1 MKRGKPASGGG
12 SSKKV
17 EKPITSFFFKQ
28 PSPAKAPA
36 AKPSVVDDDEKASAS
51 PPSKRRRGSDE
62 EPPAAPVTQKPP
74 TPGKPEEDAPA
85 MDAPA
90 TATRYAPAVAA
101 VTAAALA
108 SIAPSQP
115 DRHDRF
121 VRKLALDH
129 RRRDGTNRGG
139 AEGEDGATGG
149 GPTGAQ
155 NAGIEPGDEP
165 APREGSRY
173 VWANSH
179 VPVRRPGAPVSTS
192 ASSPG
197 GSSSKAPLK
206 MTPLEEQVRRHKA
219 EHPGVVLLIEVG
231 YKFHFYGEDA
241 RVAAKTLNIFAY
253 QSRNYLT
260 ASVPVPRLHV
270 YVRRLVDAGHKVGV
284 IRQTETAAL
293 KAAGEYAGEYAG
305 KSGSGEASGKSG
317 LFERKLVGLYTKS
330 TLEAGVAVDP
340 GGGAHNAV
348 AGSSAADG
356 DWRTTGVL
364 LCVAESFDSP
374 RATSTRIGLVAV
386 DASAGDVRYAE
397 FDDGPARPGLES
409 RLLQLSPAEVLLV
422 EPVSAATNALVAAVF
437 GEGKGARV
445 ERIAAESG
453 YADARDAERALAR
466 YVEPRTSSE
475 NENDDASFSLDENE
489 KRKKTDRL
497 TGKSPLPGGQTARA
511 AATAFDWL
519 RPFGLDGVSR
529 LAGSAAA
536 FKPMAGG
543 DDDGGTMR
551 LSPNVIRQLELF
563 RSSED
568 THRGSLVWL
577 LGANAITAGGARL
590 VRRWVA
596 HPLTSVRAIRE
607 RLDAVRELAET
618 AEPDSGGRLDALPAA
633 LRRCH
638 GAGDAE
644 RYLARVFHGTAT
656 PAELVTALSAVRA
669 FAGAVAEMA
678 KTKSLQTNRDALEG
692 PSGGSASPCASL
704 LLRRL
709 LAEASD
715 EEVAATCES
724 LLSAVDAEAAR
735 SGRATPATALK
746 PDAARFP
753 ELEKTRA
760 AVAEAVRD
768 LEGLLP
774 ELREQLIRGGASGS
788 DGAAGADGA
797 GSPPFTKKKKTL
809 PAASRAAIPATLGYV
824 TVALV
829 EHLIELPDTAE
840 GVPHDWVRVSTNK
853 SKKVVRY
860 HPPAVLARAAAL
872 ERARE
877 RHARACEAAWR
888 HFLSVEC
895 AGKFLEL
902 RAATRA
908 AAGLDSLCSL
918 AALARQEGYCCP
930 TFLDDADESDEGDE
944 NAAAAFLDIREG
956 RHPVLD
962 ATLAGGERVVPN
974 SVRLGTRFPGT
985 RKTSASAMTE
995 TNGGDEGLAAVDA
1008 LAEPPTGSGSENPQ
1022 NPRALVVTGPNMG
1035 GKSCFV
1041 RQTALL
1047 ALMAQCGS
1055 FVPARAMTLTAFEG
1069 VHTRMGAADN
1079 LAMGSSTFL
1088 EEMSECAAILRA
1100 AAAEKR
1106 SLVVLDEL
1114 GRGTSTHDGVAV
1126 AHATLEH
1133 LVGGSSA
1140 SDGSGSGSGTLTLFV
1155 THYPSVARDVVA
1167 KRPDACA
1174 SAFTSYAEKRFLKN
1188 RLEPGAEAADDA
1200 DAADDAYAAADE
1212 IDFLYALTPGVAH
1225 RSFGLNVARMAGVPP
1240 GVLRCAAAKARE
1252 LETGMAKKAA
1262 ARAAREARRDGG
1274 AGGDGERT
1282 LLGACEEIAEA
1293 SRAVVRALRDAGDVD
1308 AVATAQ
1314 ARARDATSRREKK

>member
-85 MDAPA
+85 VDVPA

-139 AEGEDGATGG
+139 AEGEDGMTPRG
-149 GPTGAQ
+149 GPAGAQ
-155 NAGIEPGDEP
+155 NAGFEPGDEP

-173 VWANSH
+173 A
-179 VPVRRPGAPVSTS
+179 RRPGAPASTS
-192 ASSPG
+192 ASSAG
-197 GSSSKAPLK
+197 GSSSKAQNERMK

-293 KAAGEYAGEYAG
+293 KAAGEYVDKNGDT
-305 KSGSGEASGKSG
+305 SGKSG

-340 GGGAHNAV
+340 GGGANAV
-348 AGSSAADG
+348 AGASAADG

-364 LCVAESFDSP
+364 LCVAESFDG
-374 RATSTRIGLVAV
+374 ATSTRIGLAAV

-453 YADARDAERALAR
+453 YADARDAERALAK
-466 YVEPRTSSE
+466 YVEPRGE
-475 NENDDASFSLDENE
+475 NENDDDASFSSE
-489 KRKKTDRL
+489 KEKHRQKITDRR
-497 TGKSPLPGGQTARA
+497 SSLPGGQTARA

-543 DDDGGTMR
+543 DDGGGTMR

-590 VRRWVA
+590 LRRWVA
-596 HPLTSVRAIRE
+596 HPLTSVCAIRE

-633 LRRCH
+633 LRRYH

-656 PAELVTALSAVRA
+656 PAELVAALSAVRA

-678 KTKSLQTNRDALEG
+678 QKGPQTNRADESLEG
-692 PSGGSASPCASL
+692 LSGGTSHGVFPVSDASPCASL

-715 EEVAATCES
+715 EETAATCAS

-774 ELREQLIRGGASGS
+774 ELREQLIRGGAS

-797 GSPPFTKKKKTL
+797 GSRMTPPLKKTL
-809 PAASRAAIPATLGYV
+809 VASRAAIPAKLGYV

-877 RHARACEAAWR
+877 RHVRACEAAWR

-908 AAGLDSLCSL
+908 AAGLDALCSL

-930 TFLDDADESDEGDE
+930 TFLDDADESDESGDE

-974 SVRLGTRFPGT
+974 SVTLGCFPKTRTPSKKGV
-985 RKTSASAMTE
+985 MTV
-995 TNGGDEGLAAVDA
+995 TNGGDGGAVDA
-1008 LAEPPTGSGSENPQ
+1008 LASTTSSE

-1041 RQTALL
+1041 RQTATL

-1140 SDGSGSGSGTLTLFV
+1140 TGSGTSEGTLTLFV

-1174 SAFTSYAEKRFLKN
+1174 AAFTSYAEKRFRER
-1188 RLEPGAEAADDA
+1188 RLEPGAEAADD
-1200 DAADDAYAAADE
+1200 ADDAYAAADE

-1225 RSFGLNVARMAGVPP
+1225 RSFGLNVARMAGVPS

-1308 AVATAQ
+1308 AVAAAQ

>member
-1 MKRGKPASGGG
+1 MKRGKPATGGG
-12 SSKKV
+12 SAKKA

-28 PSPAKAPA
+28 PSPAKVPA
-36 AKPSVVDDDEKASAS
+36 AKPSVVVEQASAS

-74 TPGKPEEDAPA
+74 TPGKPEEDATT
-85 MDAPA
+85 MDPSA
-90 TATRYAPAVAA
+90 TATRCSPAVAA

-108 SIAPSQP
+108 CIAPSQP

-139 AEGEDGATGG
+139 AEGEVGATGG
-149 GPTGAQ
+149 GQKGADG
-155 NAGIEPGDEP
+155 AGAAFGDASAPG
-165 APREGSRY
+165 EGSHY
-173 VWANSH
+173 A
-179 VPVRRPGAPVSTS
+179 RRPGAASTS
-192 ASSPG
+192 PSRPG
-197 GSSSKAPLK
+197 GSSKNAPLK

-219 EHPGVVLLIEVG
+219 DHPGVLLLIEVG

-293 KAAGEYAGEYAG
+293 KAAGEYANAS
-305 KSGSGEASGKSG
+305 SGGNGKSG

-340 GGGAHNAV
+340 SGGTNDRGET
-348 AGSSAADG
+348 AAAA

-364 LCVAESFDSP
+364 LCVAESPGASTGP
-374 RATSTRIGLVAV
+374 AEGRSTRIGLASI
-386 DASAGDVRYAE
+386 DASTGDVRHAE
-397 FDDGPARPGLES
+397 FDDAPARPGLEA

-422 EPVSAATNALVAAVF
+422 EPVSAATSRLVSAVF
-437 GEGKGARV
+437 GEGNGARV
-445 ERIAAESG
+445 ERIPAASG
-453 YADARDAERALAR
+453 YADARDAQKALAR
-466 YVEPRTSSE
+466 HVAGAG
-475 NENDDASFSLDENE
+475 DDADGEDAE
-489 KRKKTDRL
+489 IRKRTVV
-497 TGKSPLPGGQTARA
+497 SSLPGGQTARA

-519 RPFGLDGVSR
+519 RQFGLDGVSR

-536 FKPMAGG
+536 FAPMSGG
-543 DDDGGTMR
+543 GGSMR
-551 LSPNVIRQLELF
+551 LSPNAIRQLELF
-563 RSSED
+563 RSSEG

-577 LGANAITAGGARL
+577 LSANAVTAGGARL

-596 HPLTSVRAIRE
+596 HPLTDVAEIRA
-607 RLDAVRELAET
+607 RLAAVRELKDA
-618 AEPDSGGRLDALPAA
+618 AEPDSGGRLEGLPAA

-638 GAGDAE
+638 GDRAGDAE

-656 PAELVTALSAVRA
+656 PAELVSALGSVSA
-669 FAGAVAEMA
+669 FAGAVAAMA
-678 KTKSLQTNRDALEG
+678 DGRRAAPDGDDALSRLLEAACD
-692 PSGGSASPCASL
+692 SGTTATCASL
-704 LLRRL
+704 LG
-709 LAEASD
+709 
-715 EEVAATCES
+715 
-724 LLSAVDAEAAR
+724 AVDAEAAR
-735 SGRATPATALK
+735 AGRATPATALR
-746 PDAARFP
+746 PDDARFP
-753 ELEKTRA
+753 EVSETRA
-760 AVAEAVRD
+760 AVADAVRSLD
-768 LEGLLP
+768 DLLP
-774 ELREQLIRGGASGS
+774 ALRDAL
-788 DGAAGADGA
+788 AARRSAPEEAFGNNK
-797 GSPPFTKKKKTL
+797 SSKTKTPL
-809 PAASRAAIPATLGYV
+809 PARLEYV

-829 EHLIELPDTAE
+829 EHLIELPDTTE

-860 HPPAVLARAAAL
+860 HPPAVLERAAAL

-877 RHARACEAAWR
+877 RHARACERAWR
-888 HFLSVEC
+888 RFLREEC

-902 RAATRA
+902 RAAVRA
-908 AAGLDSLCSL
+908 AAELDALCSL

-930 TFLDDADESDEGDE
+930 TFLDGGGGDD
-944 NAAAAFLDIREG
+944 AAAFLDIREG
-956 RHPVLD
+956 RHPALE
-962 ATLAGGERVVPN
+962 ATLAGGARVVPN
-974 SVRLGTRFPGT
+974 SVRLGRRLDDDGARETRH
-985 RKTSASAMTE
+985 
-995 TNGGDEGLAAVDA
+995 
-1008 LAEPPTGSGSENPQ
+1008 
-1022 NPRALVVTGPNMG
+1022 PRALVVTGPNMG
-1035 GKSCFV
+1035 GKSCFA
-1041 RQTALL
+1041 RQTATL

-1055 FVPARAMTLTAFEG
+1055 FVPARAATLTAFEG

-1133 LVGGSSA
+1133 LVSA
-1140 SDGSGSGSGTLTLFV
+1140 SSSLSGTLTLFV

-1167 KRPDACA
+1167 KRPRECA
-1174 SAFTSYAEKRFLKN
+1174 AAFTAYAEKR
-1188 RLEPGAEAADDA
+1188 RLRDGEAETGAGA
-1200 DAADDAYAAADE
+1200 DAADDEARLAADE

-1225 RSFGLNVARMAGVPP
+1225 RSFGLNVARMAGVPA
-1240 GVLRCAAAKARE
+1240 GVIRSAAAKARE
-1252 LETGMAKKAA
+1252 LETRMAKQAA

-1274 AGGDGERT
+1274 AGGDGERA
-1282 LLGACEEIAEA
+1282 LLGACEETARVSGA
-1293 SRAVVRALRDAGDVD
+1293 AVRALRDAEDAG
-1308 AVATAQ
+1308 AVAAVQ
-1314 ARARDATSRREKK
+1314 AHVREATTRGDGTCE

>member
-1 MKRGKPASGGG
+1 M
-12 SSKKV
+12 
-17 EKPITSFFFKQ
+17 
-28 PSPAKAPA
+28 
-36 AKPSVVDDDEKASAS
+36 
-51 PPSKRRRGSDE
+51 
-62 EPPAAPVTQKPP
+62 
-74 TPGKPEEDAPA
+74 
-85 MDAPA
+85 
-90 TATRYAPAVAA
+90 
-101 VTAAALA
+101 
-108 SIAPSQP
+108 
-115 DRHDRF
+115 
-121 VRKLALDH
+121 
-129 RRRDGTNRGG
+129 
-139 AEGEDGATGG
+139 
-149 GPTGAQ
+149 
-155 NAGIEPGDEP
+155 
-165 APREGSRY
+165 
-173 VWANSH
+173 
-179 VPVRRPGAPVSTS
+179 
-192 ASSPG
+192 
-197 GSSSKAPLK
+197 
-206 MTPLEEQVRRHKA
+206 
-219 EHPGVVLLIEVG
+219 
-231 YKFHFYGEDA
+231 
-241 RVAAKTLNIFAY
+241 
-253 QSRNYLT
+253 
-260 ASVPVPRLHV
+260 
-270 YVRRLVDAGHKVGV
+270 
-284 IRQTETAAL
+284 
-293 KAAGEYAGEYAG
+293 
-305 KSGSGEASGKSG
+305 
-317 LFERKLVGLYTKS
+317 
-330 TLEAGVAVDP
+330 
-340 GGGAHNAV
+340 
-348 AGSSAADG
+348 
-356 DWRTTGVL
+356 
-364 LCVAESFDSP
+364 
-374 RATSTRIGLVAV
+374 
-386 DASAGDVRYAE
+386 RYAE

-453 YADARDAERALAR
+453 YADARDAERALAK
-466 YVEPRTSSE
+466 YVEPRGE
-475 NENDDASFSLDENE
+475 NENENENE
-489 KRKKTDRL
+489 KHRQKKTDRR
-497 TGKSPLPGGQTARA
+497 SSLPGGQTARA

-543 DDDGGTMR
+543 DDGGGTMR

-590 VRRWVA
+590 LRRWVA

-633 LRRCH
+633 LRRYH

-656 PAELVTALSAVRA
+656 PAELVAALSAVRA

-678 KTKSLQTNRDALEG
+678 QKSPQTNRADESLEG
-692 PSGGSASPCASL
+692 LSGGTSHGVFPVSDASPRASL

-715 EEVAATCES
+715 EEAAATCAS

-774 ELREQLIRGGASGS
+774 ELREQLIRGGAS

-797 GSPPFTKKKKTL
+797 GSRKTPPLKKTL
-809 PAASRAAIPATLGYV
+809 VASRAAIPAKLGYV

-877 RHARACEAAWR
+877 RHVRACEAAWR

-908 AAGLDSLCSL
+908 AAGLDALCSL

-930 TFLDDADESDEGDE
+930 TFLDDADESDESGDE
-944 NAAAAFLDIREG
+944 NAAKTAAFLDIREG

-974 SVRLGTRFPGT
+974 SVTLGCFPGT
-985 RKTSASAMTE
+985 RTSKGVSDV
-995 TNGGDEGLAAVDA
+995 TNGITVTAS
-1008 LAEPPTGSGSENPQ
+1008 TNGSE

-1041 RQTALL
+1041 RQTATL

-1140 SDGSGSGSGTLTLFV
+1140 TGSGTSEGTLTLFV

-1174 SAFTSYAEKRFLKN
+1174 AAFTSYAEKRFRER
-1188 RLEPGAEAADDA
+1188 RLEPGAEAADD
-1200 DAADDAYAAADE
+1200 ADDAYAAADE

-1308 AVATAQ
+1308 AVAAAQ

>member
-85 MDAPA
+85 VDAPA

-139 AEGEDGATGG
+139 AEGEDGTTPRG
-149 GPTGAQ
+149 GPAGAQ
-155 NAGIEPGDEP
+155 NAGFEPGDEP

-173 VWANSH
+173 A
-179 VPVRRPGAPVSTS
+179 RRPGAPASTS
-192 ASSPG
+192 ASSAG
-197 GSSSKAPLK
+197 GSSSKAQNERMK

-293 KAAGEYAGEYAG
+293 KAAGEYVDKNGET
-305 KSGSGEASGKSG
+305 SGKSG

-340 GGGAHNAV
+340 GGGANAV
-348 AGSSAADG
+348 AGASAADG

-364 LCVAESFDSP
+364 LCVAESFDG
-374 RATSTRIGLVAV
+374 ATSTRIGLAAV

-453 YADARDAERALAR
+453 YADARDAERALAK
-466 YVEPRTSSE
+466 YVEPRGE
-475 NENDDASFSLDENE
+475 NENDDDASFSFSSE
-489 KRKKTDRL
+489 KHRQKITDRR
-497 TGKSPLPGGQTARA
+497 SSLPGGQTARA

-543 DDDGGTMR
+543 DDGGGTMR

-590 VRRWVA
+590 LRRWVA

-633 LRRCH
+633 LRRYH

-644 RYLARVFHGTAT
+644 RNLARVFHGTAT
-656 PAELVTALSAVRA
+656 PAELVAALSAVRA

-678 KTKSLQTNRDALEG
+678 QKGPQTNRADESLEG
-692 PSGGSASPCASL
+692 PSGGTSHGVFPVSDASPCASL

-715 EEVAATCES
+715 EETAATCAS

-774 ELREQLIRGGASGS
+774 ELREQLIRGGAS

-797 GSPPFTKKKKTL
+797 GSRMTPPLKKTL
-809 PAASRAAIPATLGYV
+809 VASRAAIPAKLGYV

-877 RHARACEAAWR
+877 RHVRACEAAWR

-908 AAGLDSLCSL
+908 AAGLDALCSL

-930 TFLDDADESDEGDE
+930 TFLDDADESDESGDE

-974 SVRLGTRFPGT
+974 SVRLGCFPKTRTPSKKGV
-985 RKTSASAMTE
+985 MTA
-995 TNGGDEGLAAVDA
+995 TNGGDGGAVDA
-1008 LAEPPTGSGSENPQ
+1008 LASTTGSE

-1041 RQTALL
+1041 RQTATL

-1140 SDGSGSGSGTLTLFV
+1140 TGSGTSEGTLTLFV

-1174 SAFTSYAEKRFLKN
+1174 AAFTSYAEKRFRER
-1188 RLEPGAEAADDA
+1188 RLEPGAEAADD
-1200 DAADDAYAAADE
+1200 ADDAYAAADE

-1225 RSFGLNVARMAGVPP
+1225 RSFGLNVARMAGVPT

-1308 AVATAQ
+1308 AVAAAQ
-1314 ARARDATSRREKK
+1314 TRARDATSRREKK

>member
-36 AKPSVVDDDEKASAS
+36 AKPSVVDDDENASAS

-85 MDAPA
+85 VDVPA

-139 AEGEDGATGG
+139 AEGEDGMTPRG
-149 GPTGAQ
+149 GPAGAQ
-155 NAGIEPGDEP
+155 NAGFEPGDEP

-173 VWANSH
+173 A
-179 VPVRRPGAPVSTS
+179 RRPGAPASTS
-192 ASSPG
+192 ASSAG
-197 GSSSKAPLK
+197 GSSSKAQNERMK

-293 KAAGEYAGEYAG
+293 KAAGEYVDKHGDT
-305 KSGSGEASGKSG
+305 SGKSG

-340 GGGAHNAV
+340 GGGANAV
-348 AGSSAADG
+348 AGASAADG

-364 LCVAESFDSP
+364 LCVAESFDG
-374 RATSTRIGLVAV
+374 ATSTRIGLAAV

-453 YADARDAERALAR
+453 YADARDAERALAK
-466 YVEPRTSSE
+466 YVEPASGE
-475 NENDDASFSLDENE
+475 NENENENE
-489 KRKKTDRL
+489 KHRLKKTDRR
-497 TGKSPLPGGQTARA
+497 SSLPGGQTARA

-543 DDDGGTMR
+543 DDGGGTMR

-590 VRRWVA
+590 LRRWVA

-633 LRRCH
+633 LRRYH

-644 RYLARVFHGTAT
+644 RNLARVFHGTAT
-656 PAELVTALSAVRA
+656 PAELVAALSAVRA

-678 KTKSLQTNRDALEG
+678 QKGLQTNRADESLEG
-692 PSGGSASPCASL
+692 PSGGTSHGVFPVSDASPRASL

-715 EEVAATCES
+715 EEAAATCAS

-774 ELREQLIRGGASGS
+774 ELREQLIRGGAS

-797 GSPPFTKKKKTL
+797 GSRMTPPLKKTL
-809 PAASRAAIPATLGYV
+809 VASRAAIPAKLGYV

-877 RHARACEAAWR
+877 RHVRACEAAWR

-908 AAGLDSLCSL
+908 AAGLDALCSL

-930 TFLDDADESDEGDE
+930 TFLDDADESDESGDE
-944 NAAAAFLDIREG
+944 NAAKTAAFLDIREG

-974 SVRLGTRFPGT
+974 SVRLGCFPKTRTPSTKGV
-985 RKTSASAMTE
+985 MTV
-995 TNGGDEGLAAVDA
+995 TNGGDGGAVDA
-1008 LAEPPTGSGSENPQ
+1008 PASTNGSE

-1041 RQTALL
+1041 RQTATL

-1140 SDGSGSGSGTLTLFV
+1140 TGSGTSEGTLTLFV

-1174 SAFTSYAEKRFLKN
+1174 AAFTSYAEKRFRER
-1188 RLEPGAEAADDA
+1188 RLEPGAEAADD
-1200 DAADDAYAAADE
+1200 ADDAYAAADE

-1308 AVATAQ
+1308 AVAAAQ

>member
-85 MDAPA
+85 VDAPA

-139 AEGEDGATGG
+139 AEGEDGMTPRG
-149 GPTGAQ
+149 GPAGAQ
-155 NAGIEPGDEP
+155 NAGFEPGDEP

-173 VWANSH
+173 A
-179 VPVRRPGAPVSTS
+179 RRPGAPASTS
-192 ASSPG
+192 ASSAG
-197 GSSSKAPLK
+197 GSSSKAQNERMK

-293 KAAGEYAGEYAG
+293 KAAGEYVDKNGET
-305 KSGSGEASGKSG
+305 SGKSG

-340 GGGAHNAV
+340 GGGANAV
-348 AGSSAADG
+348 AGASAADG

-364 LCVAESFDSP
+364 LCVAESFDG
-374 RATSTRIGLVAV
+374 ATSTRIGLAAV

-453 YADARDAERALAR
+453 YADARDAERALAK
-466 YVEPRTSSE
+466 YVEPASGE
-475 NENDDASFSLDENE
+475 NENDDDETPTE
-489 KRKKTDRL
+489 KHRQNLTDRR
-497 TGKSPLPGGQTARA
+497 SSLPGGQIARA

-543 DDDGGTMR
+543 DDGGGTMR

-590 VRRWVA
+590 LRRWVA

-633 LRRCH
+633 LRRYH

-644 RYLARVFHGTAT
+644 RNLARVFHGTAT
-656 PAELVTALSAVRA
+656 PAELVAALSAVRA

-678 KTKSLQTNRDALEG
+678 QRGPQTNRADESLEG
-692 PSGGSASPCASL
+692 PSGGTSHGVFPVSDASPRASL

-715 EEVAATCES
+715 EETAATCAS

-774 ELREQLIRGGASGS
+774 ELREQLIRGGAS

-797 GSPPFTKKKKTL
+797 GSRMTPPLKKTL
-809 PAASRAAIPATLGYV
+809 VASRAAIPAKLGYV

-877 RHARACEAAWR
+877 RHVRACEAAWR

-908 AAGLDSLCSL
+908 AAGLDALCSL

-930 TFLDDADESDEGDE
+930 TFLDDADESDESGDE
-944 NAAAAFLDIREG
+944 NAAKTAAFLDIREG

-974 SVRLGTRFPGT
+974 SVRLGCFPKTR
-985 RKTSASAMTE
+985 TSKGVMTE
-995 TNGGDEGLAAVDA
+995 TNGGDGGAVDA
-1008 LAEPPTGSGSENPQ
+1008 LASTTGSE

-1041 RQTALL
+1041 RQTATL

-1140 SDGSGSGSGTLTLFV
+1140 TGSGTSEGTLTLFV

-1174 SAFTSYAEKRFLKN
+1174 AAFTSYAEKRFRER
-1188 RLEPGAEAADDA
+1188 RLEPGAEAADD
-1200 DAADDAYAAADE
+1200 ADDAYAAADE

-1308 AVATAQ
+1308 AVAAAQ

>member
-85 MDAPA
+85 VDAPA

-139 AEGEDGATGG
+139 AEGEDGMTPRG
-149 GPTGAQ
+149 GPAGAQ
-155 NAGIEPGDEP
+155 NAGFEPGDEP

-173 VWANSH
+173 A
-179 VPVRRPGAPVSTS
+179 RRPGAPASTS
-192 ASSPG
+192 ASSAG
-197 GSSSKAPLK
+197 GSSSKAQNERMK

-293 KAAGEYAGEYAG
+293 KAAGEYVDKNGDT
-305 KSGSGEASGKSG
+305 SGKSG

-340 GGGAHNAV
+340 GGGANAV
-348 AGSSAADG
+348 AGASAADG

-364 LCVAESFDSP
+364 LCVAESFDG
-374 RATSTRIGLVAV
+374 ATSTRIGLAAV

-453 YADARDAERALAR
+453 YADARDAERALAK
-466 YVEPRTSSE
+466 YVEPRGE
-475 NENDDASFSLDENE
+475 NENDDDASFSSE
-489 KRKKTDRL
+489 KEKHRQKITDRR
-497 TGKSPLPGGQTARA
+497 SSLPGGQTARA

-543 DDDGGTMR
+543 DDGGGTMR

-590 VRRWVA
+590 LRRWVA
-596 HPLTSVRAIRE
+596 HPLTSVCAIRE

-633 LRRCH
+633 LRRYH

-656 PAELVTALSAVRA
+656 PAELVAALSAVRA

-678 KTKSLQTNRDALEG
+678 QKGPQTNRADESLEG
-692 PSGGSASPCASL
+692 LSGGTSHGVFPVSDASPCASL

-715 EEVAATCES
+715 EETAATCAS

-774 ELREQLIRGGASGS
+774 ELREQLIRGGAS

-797 GSPPFTKKKKTL
+797 GSRMTPPLKKTL
-809 PAASRAAIPATLGYV
+809 VASRAAIPAKLGYV

-877 RHARACEAAWR
+877 RHVRACEAAWR

-908 AAGLDSLCSL
+908 AAGLDALCSL

-930 TFLDDADESDEGDE
+930 TFLDDADESDESGDE

-974 SVRLGTRFPGT
+974 SVTLGCFPKTRTPSKKGV
-985 RKTSASAMTE
+985 MTA
-995 TNGGDEGLAAVDA
+995 TNGGDGGAVDA
-1008 LAEPPTGSGSENPQ
+1008 LASTTGSE

-1041 RQTALL
+1041 RQTATL

-1140 SDGSGSGSGTLTLFV
+1140 TGSGTSEGTLTLFV

-1174 SAFTSYAEKRFLKN
+1174 AAFTSYAEKRFRER
-1188 RLEPGAEAADDA
+1188 RLEPGAEAADD
-1200 DAADDAYAAADE
+1200 ADDAYAAADE

-1225 RSFGLNVARMAGVPP
+1225 RSFGLNVARMAGVPS

-1308 AVATAQ
+1308 AVAAAQ

>member
-85 MDAPA
+85 VDVPA

-139 AEGEDGATGG
+139 AEGEDGMTPRG
-149 GPTGAQ
+149 GPAGAQ
-155 NAGIEPGDEP
+155 NAGFEPGDEP

-173 VWANSH
+173 A
-179 VPVRRPGAPVSTS
+179 RRPGAPASTS
-192 ASSPG
+192 ASSAG
-197 GSSSKAPLK
+197 GSSSKAQNERMK

-293 KAAGEYAGEYAG
+293 KAAGEYVDKNGDT
-305 KSGSGEASGKSG
+305 SGKSG

-340 GGGAHNAV
+340 GGGANAV
-348 AGSSAADG
+348 AGASAADG

-364 LCVAESFDSP
+364 LCVAESFDG
-374 RATSTRIGLVAV
+374 ATSTRIGLAAV

-453 YADARDAERALAR
+453 YADARDAERALAK
-466 YVEPRTSSE
+466 YVEPKYVE
-475 NENDDASFSLDENE
+475 NENENENE
-489 KRKKTDRL
+489 KHRQKITDRR
-497 TGKSPLPGGQTARA
+497 SSLPGGQAARA

-543 DDDGGTMR
+543 DDGGGTMR

-590 VRRWVA
+590 LRRWVA

-633 LRRCH
+633 LRRYH

-656 PAELVTALSAVRA
+656 PAELVAALSAVRA

-678 KTKSLQTNRDALEG
+678 QKGPQTNRADESLEG
-692 PSGGSASPCASL
+692 LSGGTSHGVFPVSDASPCASL

-715 EEVAATCES
+715 EETAATCAS

-774 ELREQLIRGGASGS
+774 ELREQLIRGGAS

-797 GSPPFTKKKKTL
+797 GSRMTPPLKKTL
-809 PAASRAAIPATLGYV
+809 VASRAAIPAKLGYV

-877 RHARACEAAWR
+877 RHVRACEAAWR

-908 AAGLDSLCSL
+908 AAGLDALCSL

-930 TFLDDADESDEGDE
+930 TFLDDADESDESGDE
-944 NAAAAFLDIREG
+944 NAAKTAAFLDIREG

-974 SVRLGTRFPGT
+974 SVTLGCFPKTRTPSKKGV
-985 RKTSASAMTE
+985 MTA
-995 TNGGDEGLAAVDA
+995 TNGGDGGAVDA
-1008 LAEPPTGSGSENPQ
+1008 LASTTGSE

-1041 RQTALL
+1041 RQTATL

-1140 SDGSGSGSGTLTLFV
+1140 TGSGTSEGTLTLFV

-1174 SAFTSYAEKRFLKN
+1174 AAFTSYAEKRFRER
-1188 RLEPGAEAADDA
+1188 RLEPGAEAADD
-1200 DAADDAYAAADE
+1200 ADDAYAAADE

-1308 AVATAQ
+1308 AVAAAQ

>member
-85 MDAPA
+85 VDAPA

-139 AEGEDGATGG
+139 AEGEDGMTPRG
-149 GPTGAQ
+149 GPAGAQ
-155 NAGIEPGDEP
+155 NAGFEPGDEP

-173 VWANSH
+173 A
-179 VPVRRPGAPVSTS
+179 RRPGAPASTS
-192 ASSPG
+192 ASSVG
-197 GSSSKAPLK
+197 GSSSKAQNERMK

-293 KAAGEYAGEYAG
+293 KAAGEYVDTNGDT
-305 KSGSGEASGKSG
+305 SGKSG

-340 GGGAHNAV
+340 GGGANAV
-348 AGSSAADG
+348 AGASAADG

-364 LCVAESFDSP
+364 LCVAESFDG
-374 RATSTRIGLVAV
+374 ATSTRIGLAAV

-453 YADARDAERALAR
+453 YADARDAERALAK
-466 YVEPRTSSE
+466 YVEPKYVE
-475 NENDDASFSLDENE
+475 NENENENE
-489 KRKKTDRL
+489 KHRQKITDRR
-497 TGKSPLPGGQTARA
+497 SSLPGGQAARA

-543 DDDGGTMR
+543 DDGGGTMR

-590 VRRWVA
+590 LRRWVA

-633 LRRCH
+633 LRRYH

-656 PAELVTALSAVRA
+656 PAELVAALSAVRA

-678 KTKSLQTNRDALEG
+678 QKGPQTNRADESLEG
-692 PSGGSASPCASL
+692 PSGGTSHGVFPVSDASPRASL

-715 EEVAATCES
+715 EDVAATCAS

-774 ELREQLIRGGASGS
+774 ELREQLIRGGAS

-797 GSPPFTKKKKTL
+797 GSRMTPPLKKTL
-809 PAASRAAIPATLGYV
+809 VASRAAIPAKLGYV

-877 RHARACEAAWR
+877 RHVRACEAAWR

-908 AAGLDSLCSL
+908 AAGLDALCSL

-930 TFLDDADESDEGDE
+930 TFLDDADESDESGDE
-944 NAAAAFLDIREG
+944 NAAKTAAFLDIREG

-974 SVRLGTRFPGT
+974 SVRLGCFPKTRTPPPGV
-985 RKTSASAMTE
+985 MTA
-995 TNGGDEGLAAVDA
+995 TNGGDGGAVDA
-1008 LAEPPTGSGSENPQ
+1008 LASTNGSE

-1041 RQTALL
+1041 RQTATL

-1140 SDGSGSGSGTLTLFV
+1140 TGSDTSEGTLTLFV

-1174 SAFTSYAEKRFLKN
+1174 AAFTSYAEKRFRER
-1188 RLEPGAEAADDA
+1188 RLEPGAEAADD
-1200 DAADDAYAAADE
+1200 ADDAYAAADE

-1240 GVLRCAAAKARE
+1240 RVLRCAAAKARE

-1308 AVATAQ
+1308 AVAAAQ

>member
-85 MDAPA
+85 VDAPA

-139 AEGEDGATGG
+139 AEGEDGMTPRG
-149 GPTGAQ
+149 GPAGAQ
-155 NAGIEPGDEP
+155 NAGFEPGDEP

-173 VWANSH
+173 A
-179 VPVRRPGAPVSTS
+179 RRPGAPASTS
-192 ASSPG
+192 ASSAG
-197 GSSSKAPLK
+197 GSSSKAQNERMK

-293 KAAGEYAGEYAG
+293 KAAGEYVDKNGDT
-305 KSGSGEASGKSG
+305 SGKSG

-340 GGGAHNAV
+340 GGGANAV
-348 AGSSAADG
+348 AGASAADG

-364 LCVAESFDSP
+364 LCVAESFDG
-374 RATSTRIGLVAV
+374 ATSTRIGLAAV

-453 YADARDAERALAR
+453 YADARDAERALAK
-466 YVEPRTSSE
+466 YVEPASGE
-475 NENDDASFSLDENE
+475 NENDDDETPTE
-489 KRKKTDRL
+489 KHRQKKTDRR
-497 TGKSPLPGGQTARA
+497 SSLPGGQTARA

-543 DDDGGTMR
+543 DDGGGTMR

-590 VRRWVA
+590 LRRWVA
-596 HPLTSVRAIRE
+596 HPLTSVCAIRE

-633 LRRCH
+633 LRRYH

-656 PAELVTALSAVRA
+656 PAELVAALSAVRA

-678 KTKSLQTNRDALEG
+678 QKGPQTNRADESLEG
-692 PSGGSASPCASL
+692 LSGGTSHGVFPVSDASPRASL

-715 EEVAATCES
+715 EETAATCAS

-774 ELREQLIRGGASGS
+774 ELREQLIRGGAS

-797 GSPPFTKKKKTL
+797 GSRMTPPLKKTL
-809 PAASRAAIPATLGYV
+809 VASRAAIPAKLGYV

-877 RHARACEAAWR
+877 RHVRACEAAWR

-908 AAGLDSLCSL
+908 AAGLDALCSL

-930 TFLDDADESDEGDE
+930 TFLDDADESDESGDE
-944 NAAAAFLDIREG
+944 NAAKTAAFLDIREG

-974 SVRLGTRFPGT
+974 SVRLGCFPGT
-985 RKTSASAMTE
+985 RTPSKKDVLTV
-995 TNGGDEGLAAVDA
+995 TNGGDGGAVDA
-1008 LAEPPTGSGSENPQ
+1008 LASTNGSE

-1041 RQTALL
+1041 RQTATL

-1140 SDGSGSGSGTLTLFV
+1140 TGSGTSEGTLTLFV

-1174 SAFTSYAEKRFLKN
+1174 AAFTSYAEKRFRER
-1188 RLEPGAEAADDA
+1188 RLEPGAEAADD
-1200 DAADDAYAAADE
+1200 ADDAYAAADE

-1308 AVATAQ
+1308 AVAAAQ

>member
-1 MKRGKPASGGG
+1 MESHANCWRSICPWHDDSDDEHSNSAASKKRRCRDLSWGHSVGRATRGRLLAGRARMKRGKPASGGG

-85 MDAPA
+85 VDAPA

-139 AEGEDGATGG
+139 AEGEDGDPRG
-149 GPTGAQ
+149 GPAGAQ
-155 NAGIEPGDEP
+155 NAGFEPGDEP

-173 VWANSH
+173 A
-179 VPVRRPGAPVSTS
+179 RRPGAAASTS
-192 ASSPG
+192 ASSVG
-197 GSSSKAPLK
+197 GSSSKAQNERMK

-293 KAAGEYAGEYAG
+293 KAAGEYVDKNGET
-305 KSGSGEASGKSG
+305 SGKSG

-340 GGGAHNAV
+340 GGGANAV
-348 AGSSAADG
+348 AGASAPTAIGAPPAFCSASRNRSMARHRRASGSRRSTRAPATCGTPSS
-356 DWRTTGVL
+356 TTGRRGRFGIQ
-364 LCVAESFDSP
+364 AA
-374 RATSTRIGLVAV
+374 ATLAGGG
-386 DASAGDVRYAE
+386 SAGRARVRRDE
-397 FDDGPARPGLES
+397 RARRRRVRRGEGRARRAHRRRERIRGRAGRGAGAGEVRRAS
-409 RLLQLSPAEVLLV
+409 RRERKRRRRVVFVGKTPTEKNRQTLC
-422 EPVSAATNALVAAVF
+422 PVSARRSDCA
-437 GEGKGARV
+437 
-445 ERIAAESG
+445 
-453 YADARDAERALAR
+453 
-466 YVEPRTSSE
+466 
-475 NENDDASFSLDENE
+475 
-489 KRKKTDRL
+489 
-497 TGKSPLPGGQTARA
+497 A

-543 DDDGGTMR
+543 DDGGGTVR

-577 LGANAITAGGARL
+577 LGANAITAGARGFSAAGSRTRRRASARSASGSTRCASSPRRPSPTQAGAWTRC
-590 VRRWVA
+590 R
-596 HPLTSVRAIRE
+596 
-607 RLDAVRELAET
+607 
-618 AEPDSGGRLDALPAA
+618 
-633 LRRCH
+633 RRCGGIA

-656 PAELVTALSAVRA
+656 PAELVAALSAVRA

-678 KTKSLQTNRDALEG
+678 QKRPQTNRADESLEG
-692 PSGGSASPCASL
+692 LSGVTSHGVFPVSDASPCASL

-709 LAEASD
+709 LAEAATQ
-715 EEVAATCES
+715 ETVATCAS

-735 SGRATPATALK
+735 ARGAPRPPPRSSRTPRASPSWRRRARRSRRRSGPGRTSSRVARTA
-746 PDAARFP
+746 PSAGRP
-753 ELEKTRA
+753 
-760 AVAEAVRD
+760 
-768 LEGLLP
+768 
-774 ELREQLIRGGASGS
+774 S

-797 GSPPFTKKKKTL
+797 GSRKTPPLKKTL
-809 PAASRAAIPATLGYV
+809 VASRAAIPAKLGYV

-853 SKKVVRY
+853 SKKGCAV
-860 HPPAVLARAAAL
+860 PPAGGAGARAAL

-877 RHARACEAAWR
+877 RHVRACEAAWR

-908 AAGLDSLCSL
+908 AAG
-918 AALARQEGYCCP
+918 ARRAVLARG
-930 TFLDDADESDEGDE
+930 A
-944 NAAAAFLDIREG
+944 RK
-956 RHPVLD
+956 
-962 ATLAGGERVVPN
+962 AGGVLLPDVPG
-974 SVRLGTRFPGT
+974 RRR
-985 RKTSASAMTE
+985 RK
-995 TNGGDEGLAAVDA
+995 
-1008 LAEPPTGSGSENPQ
+1008 
-1022 NPRALVVTGPNMG
+1022 R
-1035 GKSCFV
+1035 
-1041 RQTALL
+1041 
-1047 ALMAQCGS
+1047 
-1055 FVPARAMTLTAFEG
+1055 
-1069 VHTRMGAADN
+1069 
-1079 LAMGSSTFL
+1079 
-1088 EEMSECAAILRA
+1088 
-1100 AAAEKR
+1100 
-1106 SLVVLDEL
+1106 
-1114 GRGTSTHDGVAV
+1114 
-1126 AHATLEH
+1126 
-1133 LVGGSSA
+1133 
-1140 SDGSGSGSGTLTLFV
+1140 
-1155 THYPSVARDVVA
+1155 
-1167 KRPDACA
+1167 
-1174 SAFTSYAEKRFLKN
+1174 
-1188 RLEPGAEAADDA
+1188 
-1200 DAADDAYAAADE
+1200 
-1212 IDFLYALTPGVAH
+1212 
-1225 RSFGLNVARMAGVPP
+1225 
-1240 GVLRCAAAKARE
+1240 
-1252 LETGMAKKAA
+1252 
-1262 ARAAREARRDGG
+1262 
-1274 AGGDGERT
+1274 
-1282 LLGACEEIAEA
+1282 
-1293 SRAVVRALRDAGDVD
+1293 
-1308 AVATAQ
+1308 
-1314 ARARDATSRREKK
+1314 

>member
-85 MDAPA
+85 VDAPA

-139 AEGEDGATGG
+139 AEGEDGMTPRG
-149 GPTGAQ
+149 GPAGAQ
-155 NAGIEPGDEP
+155 NAGFEPGDEP

-173 VWANSH
+173 A
-179 VPVRRPGAPVSTS
+179 RRPGAPASTS
-192 ASSPG
+192 ASSAG
-197 GSSSKAPLK
+197 GSSSKAQNERMK

-293 KAAGEYAGEYAG
+293 KAAGEYVDKNGET
-305 KSGSGEASGKSG
+305 SGKSG

-340 GGGAHNAV
+340 GGGANAV
-348 AGSSAADG
+348 AGASAADG

-364 LCVAESFDSP
+364 LCVAESFDG
-374 RATSTRIGLVAV
+374 ATSTRIGLAAV

-453 YADARDAERALAR
+453 YADARDAERALAK
-466 YVEPRTSSE
+466 YVEPRGE
-475 NENDDASFSLDENE
+475 NENDDDASFSSE
-489 KRKKTDRL
+489 KEKHRQKITDRR
-497 TGKSPLPGGQTARA
+497 SSLPGGQTARA

-543 DDDGGTMR
+543 DDGGGTMR

-590 VRRWVA
+590 LRRWVA

-633 LRRCH
+633 LRRYH

-644 RYLARVFHGTAT
+644 RNLARVFHGTAT
-656 PAELVTALSAVRA
+656 PAELVAALSAVRA

-678 KTKSLQTNRDALEG
+678 QRGPQTNRADESLEG
-692 PSGGSASPCASL
+692 PSGGTSHGVFPVSDASPRASL

-715 EEVAATCES
+715 EETAATCAS

-774 ELREQLIRGGASGS
+774 ELREQLIRGGAS

-797 GSPPFTKKKKTL
+797 GSRMTPPLKKTL
-809 PAASRAAIPATLGYV
+809 VASRAAIPAKLGYV

-877 RHARACEAAWR
+877 RHVRACEAAWR

-908 AAGLDSLCSL
+908 AAGLDALCSL

-930 TFLDDADESDEGDE
+930 TFLDDADESDESGDE

-974 SVRLGTRFPGT
+974 SVTLGCFPKTRTPSKKGV
-985 RKTSASAMTE
+985 MTA
-995 TNGGDEGLAAVDA
+995 TNGGDGGAVDA
-1008 LAEPPTGSGSENPQ
+1008 LASTTGSE

-1041 RQTALL
+1041 RQTATL

-1140 SDGSGSGSGTLTLFV
+1140 TGSGTSEGTLTLFV

-1174 SAFTSYAEKRFLKN
+1174 AAFTSYAEKRFRER
-1188 RLEPGAEAADDA
+1188 RLEPGAEAADD
-1200 DAADDAYAAADE
+1200 ADDAYAAADE

-1308 AVATAQ
+1308 AVAAAQ

>member
-85 MDAPA
+85 VDAPA

-139 AEGEDGATGG
+139 AEGEDGMTPRG
-149 GPTGAQ
+149 GPAGAQ
-155 NAGIEPGDEP
+155 NAGFEPGDEP

-173 VWANSH
+173 A
-179 VPVRRPGAPVSTS
+179 RRPGAPASTS
-192 ASSPG
+192 ASSAG
-197 GSSSKAPLK
+197 GSSSKAQNERMK

-293 KAAGEYAGEYAG
+293 KAAGEYVDKNGET
-305 KSGSGEASGKSG
+305 SGKSG

-340 GGGAHNAV
+340 GGGANAV
-348 AGSSAADG
+348 AGASAADG

-364 LCVAESFDSP
+364 LCVAESFDG
-374 RATSTRIGLVAV
+374 ATSTRIGLAAV

-453 YADARDAERALAR
+453 YADARDAERALAK
-466 YVEPRTSSE
+466 YVEPRGE
-475 NENDDASFSLDENE
+475 NENDDDASFSFSSE
-489 KRKKTDRL
+489 KQRQKITDRR
-497 TGKSPLPGGQTARA
+497 SSLPGGQTARA

-543 DDDGGTMR
+543 DDGGGTMR

-590 VRRWVA
+590 LRRWVA

-633 LRRCH
+633 LRRYH

-644 RYLARVFHGTAT
+644 RNLARVFHGTAT
-656 PAELVTALSAVRA
+656 PAELVAALSAVRA

-678 KTKSLQTNRDALEG
+678 QRGPQTNRADESLEG
-692 PSGGSASPCASL
+692 PSGGTSHGVFPVSDASPRASL

-715 EEVAATCES
+715 EETAATCAS

-774 ELREQLIRGGASGS
+774 ELREQLIRGGAS

-797 GSPPFTKKKKTL
+797 GSRMTPPLKKTL
-809 PAASRAAIPATLGYV
+809 VASRAAIPAKLGYV

-877 RHARACEAAWR
+877 RHVRACEAAWR

-908 AAGLDSLCSL
+908 AAGLDALCSL

-930 TFLDDADESDEGDE
+930 TFLDDADESDESGDE
-944 NAAAAFLDIREG
+944 NAAKTAAFLDIREG

-974 SVRLGTRFPGT
+974 SVRLGCFPKTR
-985 RKTSASAMTE
+985 TSKGVMTE
-995 TNGGDEGLAAVDA
+995 TNGGDGGAVDA
-1008 LAEPPTGSGSENPQ
+1008 LASTTGSE

-1041 RQTALL
+1041 RQTATL

-1140 SDGSGSGSGTLTLFV
+1140 TGSGTSEGTLTLFV

-1174 SAFTSYAEKRFLKN
+1174 AAFTSYAEKRFRER
-1188 RLEPGAEAADDA
+1188 RLEPGAEAADD
-1200 DAADDAYAAADE
+1200 ADDAYAAADE

-1225 RSFGLNVARMAGVPP
+1225 RSFGLNVARMAGVPS

-1308 AVATAQ
+1308 AVAAAQ

>member
-85 MDAPA
+85 VDAPA

-139 AEGEDGATGG
+139 AEGEDGMTPRG
-149 GPTGAQ
+149 GPAGAQ
-155 NAGIEPGDEP
+155 NAGFEPGDEP

-173 VWANSH
+173 A
-179 VPVRRPGAPVSTS
+179 RRPGAPASTS
-192 ASSPG
+192 ASSAG
-197 GSSSKAPLK
+197 GSSSKAQNERMK

-293 KAAGEYAGEYAG
+293 KAAGEYVDKNGET
-305 KSGSGEASGKSG
+305 SGKSG

-340 GGGAHNAV
+340 GGGANAV
-348 AGSSAADG
+348 AGASAADG

-364 LCVAESFDSP
+364 LCVAESFDG
-374 RATSTRIGLVAV
+374 ATSTRIGLAAV

-453 YADARDAERALAR
+453 YADARDAERALAK
-466 YVEPRTSSE
+466 YVEPASGE
-475 NENDDASFSLDENE
+475 NENDDDETPTE
-489 KRKKTDRL
+489 KHRQNITDRR
-497 TGKSPLPGGQTARA
+497 SSLPGGQTARA

-543 DDDGGTMR
+543 DDGGGTMR

-590 VRRWVA
+590 LRRWVA

-633 LRRCH
+633 LRRYH

-644 RYLARVFHGTAT
+644 RNLARVFHGTAT
-656 PAELVTALSAVRA
+656 PAELVAALSAVRA

-678 KTKSLQTNRDALEG
+678 QRGPQTNRADESLEG
-692 PSGGSASPCASL
+692 PSGGTSHGVFPVSDASPRASL

-715 EEVAATCES
+715 EETAATCAS

-774 ELREQLIRGGASGS
+774 ELREQLIRGGAS

-797 GSPPFTKKKKTL
+797 GSRMTPPLKKTL
-809 PAASRAAIPATLGYV
+809 VASRAAIPAKLGYV

-877 RHARACEAAWR
+877 RHVRACEAAWR

-908 AAGLDSLCSL
+908 AAGLDALCSL

-930 TFLDDADESDEGDE
+930 TFLDDADESDESGDE
-944 NAAAAFLDIREG
+944 NAAKTAAFLDIREG

-974 SVRLGTRFPGT
+974 SVRLGCFPKTR
-985 RKTSASAMTE
+985 TSKGVMTE
-995 TNGGDEGLAAVDA
+995 TNGGDGGAVDA
-1008 LAEPPTGSGSENPQ
+1008 LASTTGSE

-1041 RQTALL
+1041 RQTATL

-1140 SDGSGSGSGTLTLFV
+1140 TGSGTSEGTLTLFV

-1174 SAFTSYAEKRFLKN
+1174 AAFTSYAEKRFRER
-1188 RLEPGAEAADDA
+1188 RLEPGAEAADD
-1200 DAADDAYAAADE
+1200 ADDAYAAADE

-1308 AVATAQ
+1308 AVAAAQ

>member
-85 MDAPA
+85 VDAPA

-139 AEGEDGATGG
+139 AEGEDGMTPRG
-149 GPTGAQ
+149 GPAGAQ
-155 NAGIEPGDEP
+155 NAGFEPGDEP

-173 VWANSH
+173 A
-179 VPVRRPGAPVSTS
+179 RRPGAPASTS
-192 ASSPG
+192 ASSAG
-197 GSSSKAPLK
+197 GSSSKAQNERMK

-293 KAAGEYAGEYAG
+293 KAAGEYVDKNGET
-305 KSGSGEASGKSG
+305 SGKSG

-340 GGGAHNAV
+340 GGGANAV
-348 AGSSAADG
+348 AGASAADG

-364 LCVAESFDSP
+364 LCVAESFDG
-374 RATSTRIGLVAV
+374 ATSTRIGLAAV

-453 YADARDAERALAR
+453 YADARDAERALAK
-466 YVEPRTSSE
+466 YVEPASGE
-475 NENDDASFSLDENE
+475 NENDDDETPTE
-489 KRKKTDRL
+489 KHRQNLTDRR
-497 TGKSPLPGGQTARA
+497 SSLPGGQTARA

-543 DDDGGTMR
+543 DDGGGTMR

-590 VRRWVA
+590 LRRWVA

-633 LRRCH
+633 LRRYH

-644 RYLARVFHGTAT
+644 RNLARVFHGTAT
-656 PAELVTALSAVRA
+656 PAELVAALSAVRA

-678 KTKSLQTNRDALEG
+678 QRGPQTNRADESLEG
-692 PSGGSASPCASL
+692 PSGGTSHGVFPVSDASPRASL

-715 EEVAATCES
+715 EEAAATCAS

-774 ELREQLIRGGASGS
+774 ELREQLIRGGAS

-797 GSPPFTKKKKTL
+797 GSRMTPPLKKTL
-809 PAASRAAIPATLGYV
+809 VASRAAIPAKLGYV

-877 RHARACEAAWR
+877 RHVRACEAAWR

-908 AAGLDSLCSL
+908 AAGLDALCSL

-930 TFLDDADESDEGDE
+930 TFLDDADESDESGDE
-944 NAAAAFLDIREG
+944 NAAKTAAFLDIREG

-974 SVRLGTRFPGT
+974 SVRLGCFPKTR
-985 RKTSASAMTE
+985 TSKGVMTE
-995 TNGGDEGLAAVDA
+995 TNGGDGGAVDA
-1008 LAEPPTGSGSENPQ
+1008 LASTTGSE

-1041 RQTALL
+1041 RQTATL

-1140 SDGSGSGSGTLTLFV
+1140 TGSGTSEGTLTLFV

-1174 SAFTSYAEKRFLKN
+1174 AAFTSYAEKRFRER
-1188 RLEPGAEAADDA
+1188 RLEPGAEAADD
-1200 DAADDAYAAADE
+1200 ADDAYAAADE

-1308 AVATAQ
+1308 AVAAAQ

>member
-173 VWANSH
+173 A
-179 VPVRRPGAPVSTS
+179 RRPGAPVSTS

-293 KAAGEYAGEYAG
+293 KAAGEYAGNSGNSG

-348 AGSSAADG
+348 AGASAADG

-364 LCVAESFDSP
+364 LCVAESFDSAES
-374 RATSTRIGLVAV
+374 ATSTRIGLAAV

-475 NENDDASFSLDENE
+475 NENENETLASFSLDENE
-489 KRKKTDRL
+489 KRKTSVK
-497 TGKSPLPGGQTARA
+497 LPGGQTARA

-529 LAGSAAA
+529 LVGSAAA

-678 KTKSLQTNRDALEG
+678 QKSLQTNRDALEG

-774 ELREQLIRGGASGS
+774 ELREQLIRGGARGS

-930 TFLDDADESDEGDE
+930 TFLDDADKSDEGDE
-944 NAAAAFLDIREG
+944 NELSAAFLDIREG

-1008 LAEPPTGSGSENPQ
+1008 LAEPPTGSRSENPQ

-1133 LVGGSSA
+1133 LVGGVGGSSA
-1140 SDGSGSGSGTLTLFV
+1140 SDGSCSGSGTLTLFV

-1174 SAFTSYAEKRFLKN
+1174 AAFTSYAEKRFLKK
-1188 RLEPGAEAADDA
+1188 RLEPGAEAAD
-1200 DAADDAYAAADE
+1200 AAYDAYAAADE

>member
-85 MDAPA
+85 VDAPA

-139 AEGEDGATGG
+139 AEGEDGTTPRG
-149 GPTGAQ
+149 GPAGAQ
-155 NAGIEPGDEP
+155 NAGFEPGDEP

-173 VWANSH
+173 A
-179 VPVRRPGAPVSTS
+179 RRPGAPASTS
-192 ASSPG
+192 ASSAG
-197 GSSSKAPLK
+197 GSSSKAQNERMK

-293 KAAGEYAGEYAG
+293 KAAGEYVDKNGET
-305 KSGSGEASGKSG
+305 SGKSG

-340 GGGAHNAV
+340 GGGANAV
-348 AGSSAADG
+348 AGASAADG

-364 LCVAESFDSP
+364 LCVAESFDG
-374 RATSTRIGLVAV
+374 ATSTRIGLAAV

-453 YADARDAERALAR
+453 YADARDAERALAK
-466 YVEPRTSSE
+466 YVEPASGE
-475 NENDDASFSLDENE
+475 NENDDDETPTE
-489 KRKKTDRL
+489 KHRQNLTDRR
-497 TGKSPLPGGQTARA
+497 SSLPGGQAARA

-543 DDDGGTMR
+543 DDGGGTMR

-590 VRRWVA
+590 LRRWVA

-633 LRRCH
+633 LRRYH

-644 RYLARVFHGTAT
+644 RNLARVFHGTAT
-656 PAELVTALSAVRA
+656 PAELVAALSAVRA

-678 KTKSLQTNRDALEG
+678 QKGPQTNRADESLEG
-692 PSGGSASPCASL
+692 LSGGTSHGVFPVSDASPRASL

-715 EEVAATCES
+715 EDVAATCAS

-774 ELREQLIRGGASGS
+774 ELREQLIRGGAS

-797 GSPPFTKKKKTL
+797 GSRMTPPLKKTL
-809 PAASRAAIPATLGYV
+809 VASRAAIPAKLGYV

-877 RHARACEAAWR
+877 RHVRACEAAWR

-908 AAGLDSLCSL
+908 AAGLDALCSL

-930 TFLDDADESDEGDE
+930 TFLDDADESDESGDE
-944 NAAAAFLDIREG
+944 NAAKTAAFLDIREG

-974 SVRLGTRFPGT
+974 SVTLGCFPGT
-985 RKTSASAMTE
+985 RTSKGVSDV
-995 TNGGDEGLAAVDA
+995 TNGITVTAS
-1008 LAEPPTGSGSENPQ
+1008 TNGSE

-1041 RQTALL
+1041 RQTATL

-1140 SDGSGSGSGTLTLFV
+1140 TGSGTSEGTLTLFV

-1174 SAFTSYAEKRFLKN
+1174 AAFTSYAEKRFRER
-1188 RLEPGAEAADDA
+1188 RLEPGAEAADD
-1200 DAADDAYAAADE
+1200 ADDAYAAADE

-1262 ARAAREARRDGG
+1262 ARTAREARRDGG

-1308 AVATAQ
+1308 AVAAAQ

>member
-85 MDAPA
+85 VDAPA

-139 AEGEDGATGG
+139 AEGEDGTTPRG
-149 GPTGAQ
+149 GPAGAQ
-155 NAGIEPGDEP
+155 NAGFEPGDEP

-173 VWANSH
+173 A
-179 VPVRRPGAPVSTS
+179 RRPGAPASTS
-192 ASSPG
+192 ASSAG
-197 GSSSKAPLK
+197 GSSSKAQNERMK

-293 KAAGEYAGEYAG
+293 KAAGEYVDKNGET
-305 KSGSGEASGKSG
+305 SGKSG

-340 GGGAHNAV
+340 GGGANAV
-348 AGSSAADG
+348 AGASAADG

-364 LCVAESFDSP
+364 LCVAESFDG
-374 RATSTRIGLVAV
+374 ATSTRIGLAAV

-453 YADARDAERALAR
+453 YADARDAERALAK
-466 YVEPRTSSE
+466 YVEPRGE
-475 NENDDASFSLDENE
+475 NENENENE
-489 KRKKTDRL
+489 KHRQKKTDRR
-497 TGKSPLPGGQTARA
+497 SSLPGGQTARA

-543 DDDGGTMR
+543 DDGGGTMR

-590 VRRWVA
+590 LRRWVA

-633 LRRCH
+633 LRRYH

-644 RYLARVFHGTAT
+644 RNLARVFHGTAT
-656 PAELVTALSAVRA
+656 PAELVAALSAVRA

-678 KTKSLQTNRDALEG
+678 QKGPQTNRADESLEG
-692 PSGGSASPCASL
+692 PSGGTSHGVFPVSDASPRASL

-715 EEVAATCES
+715 EETAATCAS

-774 ELREQLIRGGASGS
+774 ELREQLIRGGAS

-797 GSPPFTKKKKTL
+797 GSRMTPPLKKTL
-809 PAASRAAIPATLGYV
+809 VASRAAIPAKLGYV

-877 RHARACEAAWR
+877 RHVRACEAAWR

-908 AAGLDSLCSL
+908 AAGLDALCSL

-930 TFLDDADESDEGDE
+930 TFLDDADESDESGDE
-944 NAAAAFLDIREG
+944 NAAKTAAFLDIREG

-974 SVRLGTRFPGT
+974 SVTLGCFPGT
-985 RKTSASAMTE
+985 RTSKGVSDV
-995 TNGGDEGLAAVDA
+995 TNGITVTAS
-1008 LAEPPTGSGSENPQ
+1008 TNGSE

-1041 RQTALL
+1041 RQTATL

-1140 SDGSGSGSGTLTLFV
+1140 TGSGTSEGTLTLFV

-1174 SAFTSYAEKRFLKN
+1174 AAFTSYAEKRFRER
-1188 RLEPGAEAADDA
+1188 RLEPGAEAADD
-1200 DAADDAYAAADE
+1200 ADDAYAAADE

-1308 AVATAQ
+1308 AVAAAQ

>member
-85 MDAPA
+85 VDVPA

-139 AEGEDGATGG
+139 AEGEDGMTPRG
-149 GPTGAQ
+149 GPAGAQ
-155 NAGIEPGDEP
+155 NAGFEPGDEP

-173 VWANSH
+173 A
-179 VPVRRPGAPVSTS
+179 RRPGAPASTS
-192 ASSPG
+192 ASSAG
-197 GSSSKAPLK
+197 GSSSKAQNERMK

-293 KAAGEYAGEYAG
+293 KAAGEYVDKNGDT
-305 KSGSGEASGKSG
+305 SGKSG

-340 GGGAHNAV
+340 GGGANAV
-348 AGSSAADG
+348 AGASAADG

-364 LCVAESFDSP
+364 LCVAESFDG
-374 RATSTRIGLVAV
+374 ATSTRIGLAAV

-453 YADARDAERALAR
+453 YADARDAERALAK
-466 YVEPRTSSE
+466 YVEPRGE
-475 NENDDASFSLDENE
+475 NENDDDASFSSE
-489 KRKKTDRL
+489 KEKHRQKITDRR
-497 TGKSPLPGGQTARA
+497 SSLPGGQTARA

-543 DDDGGTMR
+543 DDGGGTMR

-590 VRRWVA
+590 LRRWVA
-596 HPLTSVRAIRE
+596 HPLTSVCAIRE

-633 LRRCH
+633 LRRYH

-656 PAELVTALSAVRA
+656 PAELVAALSAVRA

-678 KTKSLQTNRDALEG
+678 QKGPQTNRADESLEG
-692 PSGGSASPCASL
+692 LSGGTSHGVFPVSDASPCASL

-715 EEVAATCES
+715 EETAATCAS
-724 LLSAVDAEAAR
+724 LLSAVDAEAAC

-774 ELREQLIRGGASGS
+774 ELREQLIRGGAS

-797 GSPPFTKKKKTL
+797 GSRMTPPLKKTL
-809 PAASRAAIPATLGYV
+809 VASRAAIPAKLGYV

-877 RHARACEAAWR
+877 RHVRACEAAWR

-908 AAGLDSLCSL
+908 AAGLDALCSL

-930 TFLDDADESDEGDE
+930 TFLDDADESDESGDE

-974 SVRLGTRFPGT
+974 SVTLGCFPKTRTPSKKGV
-985 RKTSASAMTE
+985 MTA
-995 TNGGDEGLAAVDA
+995 TNGGDGGAVDA
-1008 LAEPPTGSGSENPQ
+1008 LASTTGSE

-1041 RQTALL
+1041 RQTATL

-1140 SDGSGSGSGTLTLFV
+1140 TGSGTSEGTLTLLSLI
-1155 THYPSVARDVVA
+1155 H
-1167 KRPDACA
+1167 
-1174 SAFTSYAEKRFLKN
+1174 
-1188 RLEPGAEAADDA
+1188 
-1200 DAADDAYAAADE
+1200 
-1212 IDFLYALTPGVAH
+1212 I
-1225 RSFGLNVARMAGVPP
+1225 
-1240 GVLRCAAAKARE
+1240 
-1252 LETGMAKKAA
+1252 
-1262 ARAAREARRDGG
+1262 
-1274 AGGDGERT
+1274 
-1282 LLGACEEIAEA
+1282 
-1293 SRAVVRALRDAGDVD
+1293 
-1308 AVATAQ
+1308 
-1314 ARARDATSRREKK
+1314 